1 MPHDASARPS
11 PPTSGPVSSAGQHPG
26 ESGEALQLAGR
37 LEEAAGAYRATLA
50 HTPDDARTLSNY
62 GGLMTTL
69 GHFEQA
75 HALVS
80 RALTLDATLT
90 DGWCNLGNALLQLQR
105 YDEAVA
111 AYRECL
117 GRNPEHALAI
127 SNLGVALDQRGEH
140 DMARKF
146 HAAAARLAP
155 DDASIRTNH
164 ALSLLAAGDY
174 RNGFREYEWRWNTH
188 HARTHAMDTPQWQ
201 GEDFPGRTLLI
212 HTEGGF
218 GDMIQFSRFI
228 PLAAARG
235 GRTIVRV
242 RAPLLSL
249 LRRSF
254 PDQTFVTEEDPVPAH
269 DLQCPVLS
277 LPFAL
282 GTTVE
287 TIPGASGF
295 LVADPQKVAFWQ
307 DRLAADLP
315 SGNGAKRPVRIGLV
329 WAGARH
335 PEVRAV
341 EQANRRRS
349 TTLETFAPLGRVVS
363 GSVFYSLQ
371 VGPESTQARTPPPG
385 MKLIDHTALLH
396 DFSDTAALICALD
409 LVVAVDTST
418 VHVAGGLG
426 RPVWMLSRY
435 DQCWR
440 WITGRTDSPWYDS
453 LRIYRQDRPFDWS
466 GPIRRIR
473 AGLKVFARTLRA
485 SGA

>member
-1 MPHDASARPS
+1 MAHAAL
-11 PPTSGPVSSAGQHPG
+11 PPTSPPARDHAQPAG
-26 ESGEALQLAGR
+26 SGEALQLAGR
-37 LEEAAGAYRATLA
+37 LEEAAEAYRAALA

-62 GGLMTTL
+62 AGVMTAL

-75 HALVS
+75 YELVS
-80 RALTLDATLT
+80 RALVLDPTLT

-105 YDEAVA
+105 YDDAIA
-111 AYRECL
+111 AYRKCL
-117 GRNPEHALAI
+117 ERNPEHALAI
-127 SNLGVALDQRGEH
+127 SNMGVALDRRGEH
-140 DMARKF
+140 ELAWKF
-146 HAAAARLAP
+146 HAAASRLTP
-155 DDASIRTNH
+155 ENEQTRTNY

-174 RNGFREYEWRWNTH
+174 LNGFREYEWRWTTH
-188 HARTHAMDTPQWQ
+188 SSNAYGMDVPQWK
-201 GEDFPGRTLLI
+201 GENFEGRTLLI

-218 GDMIQFSRFI
+218 GDMIQFARFI
-228 PLAAARG
+228 PQAAARG

-242 RAPLLSL
+242 RRPLLAL
-249 LRRSF
+249 LGRSF
-254 PDQTFVTEEDPVPAH
+254 PEQTFITEDDPIPPH

-282 GTTVE
+282 GTTVA
-287 TIPGASGF
+287 TIPGAAGY
-295 LVADPQKVAFWQ
+295 LVPDPEKVAWW
-307 DRLAADLP
+307 RERVAADQP
-315 SGNGAKRPVRIGLV
+315 VAKGGRRPLRIGLV
-329 WAGARH
+329 WAGAPH
-335 PEVRAV
+335 PEVRAA

-349 TTLETFAPLGRVVS
+349 TTLDTFAPLGRVVS

-371 VGPESTQARTPPPG
+371 VGPDGVQARTPPAG
-385 MKLIDHTALLH
+385 MKLIDHTDLLH

-418 VHVAGGLG
+418 AHVAAGLG

-453 LRIYRQDRPFDWS
+453 LRIYRQDRPLDWS

-473 AGLKVFARTLRA
+473 AALKVFARAQRA
-485 SGA
+485 GGA

>member
-201 GEDFPGRTLLI
+201 GEDFPGRT
-212 HTEGGF
+212 
-218 GDMIQFSRFI
+218 
-228 PLAAARG
+228 
-235 GRTIVRV
+235 
-242 RAPLLSL
+242 
-249 LRRSF
+249 
-254 PDQTFVTEEDPVPAH
+254 
-269 DLQCPVLS
+269 C
-277 LPFAL
+277 
-282 GTTVE
+282 
-287 TIPGASGF
+287 
-295 LVADPQKVAFWQ
+295 
-307 DRLAADLP
+307 
-315 SGNGAKRPVRIGLV
+315 
-329 WAGARH
+329 
-335 PEVRAV
+335 
-341 EQANRRRS
+341 
-349 TTLETFAPLGRVVS
+349 
-363 GSVFYSLQ
+363 
-371 VGPESTQARTPPPG
+371 
-385 MKLIDHTALLH
+385 
-396 DFSDTAALICALD
+396 
-409 LVVAVDTST
+409 
-418 VHVAGGLG
+418 
-426 RPVWMLSRY
+426 
-435 DQCWR
+435 
-440 WITGRTDSPWYDS
+440 
-453 LRIYRQDRPFDWS
+453 
-466 GPIRRIR
+466 
-473 AGLKVFARTLRA
+473 
-485 SGA
+485 